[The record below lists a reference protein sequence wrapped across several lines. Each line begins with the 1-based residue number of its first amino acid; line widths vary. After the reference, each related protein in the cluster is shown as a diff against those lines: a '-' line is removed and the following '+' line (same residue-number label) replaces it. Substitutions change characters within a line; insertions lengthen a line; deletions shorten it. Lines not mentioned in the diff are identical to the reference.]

1 MATIQSFSEPVKT
14 LDKAKTRGGLA
25 WFWRTNAPL
34 TLTGILMI
42 MVLGGS
48 IIGFLVDTTI
58 ITGVNGWIKP
68 AKFGISIAIY
78 SFTLIWL
85 LSFIHGHGPLVKFA
99 SYTTAIMF
107 MIEAI
112 IILMQVLRHTTSHFN
127 TATTFDSIAFSI
139 MGMAIVI
146 LMCATMLIGVL
157 LFFQKDLPN
166 PAFGWSLRLG
176 LFLVLV
182 GMGLGFLMTSPSE
195 AQLSLMQANGVLTSN
210 GAHSVGVIDGGP
222 GLPLL
227 GWSTVGGDL
236 RIPHFVGLHAL
247 QILPLL
253 GWLISH
259 LPLRRSQQ
267 VGLVWTVGLGYFG
280 MLMTL
285 TWQAERGQSII
296 APDALTLTA
305 FGLVIG
311 VVLVVSLLIIWWQ
324 PRSRKLSVA

>member
-1 MATIQSFSEPVKT
+1 MDTIPSFSVPVKIS
-14 LDKAKTRGGLA
+14 DKAKTRSGLA

-34 TLTGILMI
+34 TLLGVLML
-42 MVLGGS
+42 MMLGGS
-48 IIGFLVDTTI
+48 IVGFFVDPTI

-68 AKFGISIAIY
+68 AKFAISLAIY
-78 SFTLIWL
+78 SFTLVWL
-85 LSFIHGHGPLVKFA
+85 LSFIRGHGRLVKFA
-99 SYTTAIMF
+99 SYTTTIMF
-107 MIEAI
+107 IIETI
-112 IILMQVLRHTTSHFN
+112 IIIMQVLRNTTSHFN
-127 TATTFDSIAFSI
+127 TATPFDSAAFSI

-157 LFFQKDLPN
+157 LLLQKDLPN

-253 GWLISH
+253 GWLISR

-280 MLMTL
+280 ILMTL

-305 FGLVIG
+305 FGLVISA
-311 VVLVVSLLIIWWQ
+311 VLVVSLIIVWWQ
-324 PRSRKLSVA
+324 PRSRKLRVA